1 MELRM
6 TTEIDIIDADSHI
19 IEPADLRTSR
29 VPTRLQHFVPQ
40 VDVKPGST
48 SGTPRWRIQGT
59 WLSPV
64 GAHNYAGWP
73 HYPPDLPSTL
83 ADGDPAGWDPTIRL
97 ERMDEYGIHAQVL
110 YPNIIGM
117 YTEAFIAAGPEVS
130 LACTQAYNDYLIEFV
145 ATDPSRFIPIAM
157 IPFWDLDE
165 AIREIERCADKGHKG
180 LLFPNQLER
189 VGLPHFTDPYWDRVY
204 AAAQA
209 SHLSINFHV
218 GFGLEDLEHSDAE
231 RRETFDPRWTAR
243 RNAVAMM
250 VSNGVGLSHLLTS
263 GLCDRFPN
271 LWFVSVESGMGYV
284 PYLIDSLDWHWRG
297 HGAHLRH
304 ELLPSEYFRRQCA
317 GTFWFETSTLD
328 LLELYPDNFM
338 FETDFPHPTSLS
350 PGPASPAEVP
360 RDHVKRHLAHINV
373 NVLRKV
379 LYENAARIYGL

>member
-1 MELRM
+1 
-6 TTEIDIIDADSHI
+6 
-19 IEPADLRTSR
+19 
-29 VPTRLQHFVPQ
+29 
-40 VDVKPGST
+40 
-48 SGTPRWRIQGT
+48 
-59 WLSPV
+59 
-64 GAHNYAGWP
+64 
-73 HYPPDLPSTL
+73 
-83 ADGDPAGWDPTIRL
+83 
-97 ERMDEYGIHAQVL
+97 
-110 YPNIIGM
+110 
-117 YTEAFIAAGPEVS
+117 
-130 LACTQAYNDYLIEFV
+130 
-145 ATDPSRFIPIAM
+145 
-157 IPFWDLDE
+157 
-165 AIREIERCADKGHKG
+165 
-180 LLFPNQLER
+180 
-189 VGLPHFTDPYWDRVY
+189 
-204 AAAQA
+204 
-209 SHLSINFHV
+209 
-218 GFGLEDLEHSDAE
+218 
-231 RRETFDPRWTAR
+231 
-243 RNAVAMM
+243 MM

>member
-1 MELRM
+1 M
-6 TTEIDIIDADSHI
+6 IDKIEIIDADSHV
-19 IEPADLRTSR
+19 IEPADLWTSR
-29 VPTRLQHFVPQ
+29 APSRLRDLVPF
-40 VDVKPGST
+40 VDVKPGS
-48 SGTPRWRIQGT
+48 SSRTPRWRIGDR

-73 HYPPDLPSTL
+73 HYPPNLPSTL
-83 ADGDPAGWDPTIRL
+83 ADGDRAGWDPNLRL

-130 LACTQAYNDYLIEFV
+130 LVCTEAYNDYLIEFASV
-145 ATDPSRFIPIAM
+145 DMLRLIPIAM
-157 IPFWDLDE
+157 IPFWDVHH
-165 AIREIERCADKGHKG
+165 AVREIDRCAERGHKG

-189 VGLPHFTDPYWDRVY
+189 VGLPHFTDRHWDPVY

-209 SHLSINFHV
+209 NGLSINFHV
-218 GFGLEDLEHSDAE
+218 GFGLEELEHSPAE
-231 RRETFDPRWTAR
+231 RKESYDPRWTAR

-250 VSNGVGLSHLLTS
+250 VSNGVALSHLLTS
-263 GLCDRFPN
+263 DLCDRFPK

-297 HGAHLRH
+297 HGAHLRY

-328 LLELYPDNFM
+328 LLDLYPDNFM

-350 PGPASPAEVP
+350 PGPASPAEIP
-360 RDHVKRHLAHINV
+360 IEHIRKHLARTDES
-373 NVLRKV
+373 VLRKV
-379 LYENAARIYGL
+379 LNGNAVRIYRL